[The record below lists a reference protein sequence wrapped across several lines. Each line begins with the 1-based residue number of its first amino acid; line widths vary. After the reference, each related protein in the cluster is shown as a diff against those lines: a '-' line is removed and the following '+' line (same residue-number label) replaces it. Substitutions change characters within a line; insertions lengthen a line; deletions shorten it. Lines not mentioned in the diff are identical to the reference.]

1 MSGKSEDRTLLDRI
15 EQARSI
21 VRLVVLLIERGAIDM
36 AKHDDALRNAL
47 VAADVL
53 LDDAG
58 DLVMDEA
65 EKPAQV
71 QQ

>member
-36 AKHDDALRNAL
+36 AKNDDALRNAL